1 MSSIRKQS
9 LYSSLFIYAGFL
21 IGAVNILFFFP
32 NQEYFT
38 TEEFGL
44 TRLMLDVAILFSTA
58 CTLGSINITFKF
70 FPFYQSYLPR
80 QKNDLLA
87 ITLIIC
93 LVGCLLFS
101 IIVPLLE
108 PFLLRKFGGRSP
120 LFLDYFYLIY
130 PFTITMAF
138 FNLMEAYAWS
148 LQRTILSNFTKEFLV
163 RLITTLLILLLMVG
177 IIPSF
182 RVFINLYAYIYGI
195 LALFLFLFFLSKG
208 EMPLRFRMS
217 SVTRRLG
224 WRMLI
229 FGFSFFLS
237 AMLNILAKTNDT
249 IIIASQSKGGLVDTA
264 VFVIATY
271 LVTLMDVPH
280 RSLISA
286 ATAQISYAWK
296 EKDMEKIGRLYRKTA
311 LNLLIAAIGI
321 FGLLLINADSI
332 VEFLGPTYAPIPML
346 LLVLG
351 LARLIDLGTGL
362 NSQILV
368 LSKHWWIDLLSNLFF
383 VAVSIV
389 LNYFLTIRMGV
400 MGPAWG
406 GLLAIILFNALR
418 FSFLWKLYKL
428 QPFTTQNLKALCIG
442 AIAFLIAYMVPK
454 TGSLYLDVFL
464 RTVLFTVVFGG
475 SIVYFTISEDLNHG
489 LKTLKSKLR

>member
-1 MSSIRKQS
+1 
-9 LYSSLFIYAGFL
+9 
-21 IGAVNILFFFP
+21 
-32 NQEYFT
+32 
-38 TEEFGL
+38 
-44 TRLMLDVAILFSTA
+44 
-58 CTLGSINITFKF
+58 
-70 FPFYQSYLPR
+70 
-80 QKNDLLA
+80 
-87 ITLIIC
+87 
-93 LVGCLLFS
+93 
-101 IIVPLLE
+101 
-108 PFLLRKFGGRSP
+108 
-120 LFLDYFYLIY
+120 
-130 PFTITMAF
+130 
-138 FNLMEAYAWS
+138 
-148 LQRTILSNFTKEFLV
+148 
-163 RLITTLLILLLMVG
+163 
-177 IIPSF
+177 
-182 RVFINLYAYIYGI
+182 
-195 LALFLFLFFLSKG
+195 
-208 EMPLRFRMS
+208 
-217 SVTRRLG
+217 
-224 WRMLI
+224 
-229 FGFSFFLS
+229 
-237 AMLNILAKTNDT
+237 
-249 IIIASQSKGGLVDTA
+249 
-264 VFVIATY
+264 
-271 LVTLMDVPH
+271 MDVPH

-383 VAVSIV
+383 VAASIV

-406 GLLAIILFNALR
+406 GLVAIILFNALR

-428 QPFTTQNLKALCIG
+428 QPFTMQNLKALGIG

-475 SIVYFTISEDLNHG
+475 AIVYFTISEDLNQG

>member
-1 MSSIRKQS
+1 
-9 LYSSLFIYAGFL
+9 
-21 IGAVNILFFFP
+21 
-32 NQEYFT
+32 
-38 TEEFGL
+38 
-44 TRLMLDVAILFSTA
+44 MLDVAILFSTA

-70 FPFYQSYLPR
+70 FPFYQSYLPKK
-80 QKNDLLA
+80 KNDLLA
-87 ITLIIC
+87 ITLVIC

-108 PFLLRKFGGRSP
+108 PMLLRKFGGRSP

-163 RLITTLLILLLMVG
+163 RLITTMLILLLMAG

-182 RVFINLYAYIYGI
+182 RIFINLYAYIYGL
-195 LALFLFLFFLSKG
+195 LALLLFLFFLYKG
-208 EMPLRFRMS
+208 EMPLRFRVS

-224 WRMLI
+224 WRIFI

-264 VFVIATY
+264 IFVIATY

-321 FGLLLINADSI
+321 FGLLLINAHSI

-383 VAVSIV
+383 VAASII
-389 LNYFLTIRMGV
+389 LNYYLTIRMGV

-406 GLLAIILFNALR
+406 GLVAIILFNALR

-428 QPFTTQNLKALCIG
+428 QPFNVQNLKA
-442 AIAFLIAYMVPK
+442 IALGLFSFVAVYFIPT
-454 TGSLYLDVFL
+454 TGNLYLDVFFKTL
-464 RTVLFTVVFGG
+464 LFTTVFGG
-475 SIVYFTISEDLNHG
+475 SILFFTISEDLNQG
-489 LKTLKSKLR
+489 LKSLRSKLG